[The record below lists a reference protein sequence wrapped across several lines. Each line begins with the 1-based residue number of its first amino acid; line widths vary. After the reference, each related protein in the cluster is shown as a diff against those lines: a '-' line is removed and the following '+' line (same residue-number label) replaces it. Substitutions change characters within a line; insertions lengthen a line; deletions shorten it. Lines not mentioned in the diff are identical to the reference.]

1 MTYII
6 NTSTPLKGINGIK
19 LKDGDN
25 GDFFTLGKAIAG
37 ALLNQVKAVDKM
49 RNYFLAQNCYQNER
63 VSLNKSDIELIK
75 TAALE
80 SDQSLVIIG
89 ALISE
94 LDNQISEAKEVV
106 PVKKLKT
113 IPGETV

>member
-6 NTSTPLKGINGIK
+6 HTSEPLKAINGTEIR
-19 LKDGDN
+19 DGEEI
-25 GDFFTLGKAIAG
+25 FTLGKAIAG
-37 ALLNQVKAVDKM
+37 ALLNQKNAKNKM
-49 RNYFLAQNCYQNER
+49 RNYFLAQSCYQNET
-63 VSLNKSDIELIK
+63 VSLNKSDIELIRE
-75 TAALE
+75 AALE

-89 ALISE
+89 ALVSE
-94 LDNQISEAKEVV
+94 LDQQVADATEKV